1 MTIEVLYPELC
12 QLFGDSANVRYLRQ
26 CLPGAQFVFTDN
38 RSEPLCV
45 RQKVDLLYIGSM
57 SEPAQM
63 LAVSRLRPY
72 IPQLRALI
80 DDGVAVLVTGNAI
93 ELFGQAIEDVSGSH
107 EEMLGMYRF
116 ITRRDMEHRHN
127 SMFLGSF
134 ENMTIVGCKSQFSFL
149 YGEFPGEFIRVTGGF
164 GNHPASPLEGF
175 RERNLFATYL
185 LGPLLVLN
193 PPFTRYLLRRIGA
206 DGSLAFEKE
215 VMEAYSFR
223 TEQLQ
228 QAGVT
233 FKLPYHH

>member
-38 RSEPLCV
+38 RSEPLFV

-57 SEPAQM
+57 SESAQM

-116 ITRRDMEHRHN
+116 ITRREDRLPLPGKTGTHSAMRQET
-127 SMFLGSF
+127 LPGSCW
-134 ENMTIVGCKSQFSFL
+134 TAK
-149 YGEFPGEFIRVTGGF
+149 R
-164 GNHPASPLEGF
+164 
-175 RERNLFATYL
+175 TYKKWDA
-185 LGPLLVLN
+185 P
-193 PPFTRYLLRRIGA
+193 RRIPFCGIQIT
-206 DGSLAFEKE
+206 S
-215 VMEAYSFR
+215 
-223 TEQLQ
+223 
-228 QAGVT
+228 
-233 FKLPYHH
+233 